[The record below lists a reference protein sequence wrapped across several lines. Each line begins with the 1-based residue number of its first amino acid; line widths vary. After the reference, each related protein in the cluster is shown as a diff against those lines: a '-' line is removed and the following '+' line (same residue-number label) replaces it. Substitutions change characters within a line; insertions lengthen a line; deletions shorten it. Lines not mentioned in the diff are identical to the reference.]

1 MLSYVV
7 AELFLCLFTDADRAT
22 SIVGDL
28 QEQAQERNSLWFW
41 MQVLRTAAVLFAH
54 NVAAAPLQ
62 LGVLVVFG
70 CLFELTCTWI
80 GGFLMRAWVNAANAT
95 PSHPAILLP
104 LADFGIWVWQSG
116 HPLLVG
122 ILVARLARGRE
133 LTVCVAVAVAMALV
147 DVFFVASFFWWNQAL
162 LRQTPWRVV
171 TNSADS
177 AIWLT
182 GVLVFAGALVRGKR
196 LARNQPQ
203 LSAH

>member
-7 AELFLCLFTDADRAT
+7 AELLLCLFTDADRAT

-28 QEQAQERNSLWFW
+28 QEQAQERNSPNSLWFW
-41 MQVLRTAAVLFAH
+41 TQVLRTAAVLFVH
-54 NVAAAPLQ
+54 NLAAAPLR

-70 CLFELTCTWI
+70 CLLELTCTRI
-80 GGFLMRAWVNAANAT
+80 GGFLMGAWVNAANAT
-95 PSHPAILLP
+95 PPHPALLLP
-104 LADFGIWVWQSG
+104 LGDFGIWVWQSG

-133 LTVCVAVAVAMALV
+133 LTVCIAVAVAMALV
-147 DVFFVASFFWWNQAL
+147 NLFFVVSFFWWNHAL

-177 AIWLT
+177 AIWLAA
-182 GVLVFAGALVRGKR
+182 VLVFAGALVRGKR
-196 LARNQPQ
+196 LARNQLQ
-203 LSAH
+203 

>member
-28 QEQAQERNSLWFW
+28 QEQAQERNSLWVW
-41 MQVLRTAAVLFAH
+41 IQVLRTAGVLFVH

-62 LGVLVVFG
+62 LGVLVVVG
-70 CLFELTCTWI
+70 CLLELTCTWI
-80 GGFLMRAWVNAANAT
+80 GGFLMRAWVNAANAA
-95 PSHPAILLP
+95 PPHPAILLP
-104 LADFGIWVWQSG
+104 LGDFGIWVWQSG

-133 LTVCVAVAVAMALV
+133 LTVCVAVAVGMALV
-147 DVFFVASFFWWNQAL
+147 NLFFFVSFFWWNHAL
-162 LRQTPWRVV
+162 LTNTPWRVV

-182 GVLVFAGALVRGKR
+182 AVLVLAGALVRGRR
-196 LARNQPQ
+196 LARNQLQ
-203 LSAH
+203 